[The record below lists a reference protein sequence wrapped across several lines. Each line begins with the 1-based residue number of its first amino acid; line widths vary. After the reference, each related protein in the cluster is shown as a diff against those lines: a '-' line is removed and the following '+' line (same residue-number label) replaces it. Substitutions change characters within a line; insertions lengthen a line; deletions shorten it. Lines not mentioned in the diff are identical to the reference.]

1 MYDMNDYYVRHQTP
15 KPVLGFI
22 LSKAD
27 HIKDLLA
34 TPHADES
41 ISTLYIILDAYFVDA
56 YYRYSIHVDRELAR
70 RDELHQK
77 ALAELPED
85 AIIPEPGPS
94 RTYQSILID
103 LSEQRLYALEAGT
116 LVLSTPVTTGRRGV
130 IHSFLD
136 DALCECVAIMV
147 RRVEGQAECGWITIL
162 RHCHSNRI
170 DFSNG
175 RWVSSRADIDIE
187 CNSWRWIVT
196 TIGSAAVILRVGGSN
211 GCTLQVARGCEAEV
225 DSNSDIRTCS
235 EETAGRE

>member
-27 HIKDLLA
+27 NIKDFLES
-34 TPHADES
+34 ADNDQS
-41 ISTLYIILDAYFVDA
+41 IATLYILLDAYFVDA

-103 LSEQRLYALEAGT
+103 LSEQRLYAFEEGT
-116 LVLSTPVTTGRRGV
+116 LVLSTPVTTGRRGF
-130 IHSFLD
+130 S
-136 DALCECVAIMV
+136 
-147 RRVEGQAECGWITIL
+147 TI
-162 RHCHSNRI
+162 RG
-170 DFSNG
+170 DFSVQKKQQNVVLKSPFENITYSLHVDYWIPFYG
-175 RWVSSRADIDIE
+175 SYGIHDA
-187 CNSWRWIVT
+187 CNEKSCWRT
-196 TIGSAAVILRVGGSN
+196 EFG
-211 GCTLQVARGCEAEV
+211 
-225 DSNSDIRTCS
+225 
-235 EETAGRE
+235 